1 MQEKAVSQ
9 IYVKFKNTTKTV
21 MNDSE
26 IMENGVII
34 NIHPEL
40 TIDIS
45 MNLKEPNTSWKSKP
59 VKFRFNHTETF
70 GVNTPEAYEQIVEK
84 ILQSDKSLFPSMR
97 EILES
102 WRIVDPMLHD
112 TQDIEIY
119 PAQTLPNF
127 AKEMMKKDNLTWFA

>member
-1 MQEKAVSQ
+1 
-9 IYVKFKNTTKTV
+9 
-21 MNDSE
+21 
-26 IMENGVII
+26 
-34 NIHPEL
+34 
-40 TIDIS
+40 
-45 MNLKEPNTSWKSKP
+45 
-59 VKFRFNHTETF
+59 
-70 GVNTPEAYEQIVEK
+70 
-84 ILQSDKSLFPSMR
+84 MR

>member
-1 MQEKAVSQ
+1 
-9 IYVKFKNTTKTV
+9 
-21 MNDSE
+21 
-26 IMENGVII
+26 
-34 NIHPEL
+34 
-40 TIDIS
+40 
-45 MNLKEPNTSWKSKP
+45 
-59 VKFRFNHTETF
+59 
-70 GVNTPEAYEQIVEK
+70 VEK